1 MANSK
6 TSFKKG
12 ETGNPNGRGKDSK
25 NKFSKKWIDLK
36 KKAAEDYGKAYEWL
50 MKHMEA
56 GEGWAFQI
64 FFKQL
69 VPKKKFEECIRVEV
83 PEYLSSDTVERYL
96 RRFIEALRNY
106 EEYTV
111 DEWLQVVSVLNRIK
125 FTEKL
130 ESAGVAALHICNQEE
145 LDQIES
151 IFKTAE
157 ERSIKKGGLKKPLT

>member
-1 MANSK
+1 MTIK
-6 TSFKKG
+6 RGFKKG
-12 ETGNPNGRGKDSK
+12 EVTNPNGRGKGTK
-25 NKFSKKWIDLK
+25 NKSSEKFIDLK
-36 KKAAEDYGKAYEWL
+36 KKAAEDYGKAYKWL
-50 MKHMEA
+50 IKHMEV

-64 FFKQL
+64 FFRQL

-83 PEYLSSDTVERYL
+83 PEYLSSDTVDGYL

-106 EEYTV
+106 KEYTV

-151 IFKTAE
+151 IFRNAE
-157 ERSIKKGGLKKPLT
+157 DRAMKEGSLKKPLA

>member
-25 NKFSKKWIDLK
+25 NKSSEKWVDLK
-36 KKAAEDYGKAYEWL
+36 KQAVEDYNKAYKLLWT
-50 MKHMEA
+50 HMEA

-64 FFKQL
+64 FFNKL

-83 PEYLSSDTVERYL
+83 PEYLSSDTVDGYL

-130 ESAGVAALHICNQEE
+130 ESAGVSALNICNQDE

-151 IFKTAE
+151 IFKKAE
-157 ERSIKKGGLKKPLT
+157 VRAIEPK